1 MNFLCGEKNIK
12 KGLQYDVTRDILFLV
27 AAMTGATKRTH
38 LENKIWNKANDEM
51 VIRQVASPGEK
62 P

>member
-1 MNFLCGEKNIK
+1 MNGMN
-12 KGLQYDVTRDILFLV
+12 
-27 AAMTGATKRTH
+27 RTH